1 MSSRKYQ
8 PSRRQMLQ
16 SLATGILGLFS
27 LNTRG
32 EEKKMS
38 PPAGLKKRPRE
49 KFKYQDS
56 PVDGRSCA
64 RCMLYFGNGQCA
76 IIEGEVSPDGW
87 CNQWVP
93 PTVG

>member
-1 MSSRKYQ
+1 MSDGDPISRARQTLLTATVALAVITSPVRAEEGRMKP
-8 PSRRQMLQ
+8 PS
-16 SLATGILGLFS
+16 
-27 LNTRG
+27 
-32 EEKKMS
+32 
-38 PPAGLKKRPRE
+38 GLKMRPRE

-64 RCMLYFGNGQCA
+64 KCLLYFGDGQCA

>member
-1 MSSRKYQ
+1 MSQNDRIDRT
-8 PSRRQMLQ
+8 RRYLLIAPLVLTTMRS
-16 SLATGILGLFS
+16 SLAA
-27 LNTRG
+27 
-32 EEKKMS
+32 EESRMK
-38 PPAGLKKRPRE
+38 PPSGLKKRPRE

-64 RCMLYFGNGQCA
+64 KCMLYFGDGQCA
-76 IIEGEVSPDGW
+76 IIEGAVSPDGW

>member
-1 MSSRKYQ
+1 MSDGNQINRARRTLLTATLALAAITSPVGAEEGRMKP
-8 PSRRQMLQ
+8 PS
-16 SLATGILGLFS
+16 
-27 LNTRG
+27 
-32 EEKKMS
+32 
-38 PPAGLKKRPRE
+38 GLKKRPRE

-64 RCMLYFGNGQCA
+64 KCLLYFGAGQCA